1 MGKLKNKNYIGLII
15 AVVIIFLFVFATEK
29 MFYVISIFKPIMV
42 GIVIAY
48 LLDVMVRFLTGKL
61 KMRRGF
67 AIFIVLVVVVAF
79 VAVCIY
85 FALPFLMDTVKKL
98 INNISNLLVGHNSG
112 INQLVDY
119 VSANANI
126 KFESFDAIKFDE
138 SLLGFMNKFI
148 QSFYSIVVSRVVE
161 FGSSMLNVLTS
172 IMMAIYMLA
181 EKESLLNWFRR
192 LIKASFS
199 ESRGDYI
206 LNAFTMANGV
216 FKKFIIGKLIDSTI
230 IGIMCLIIFKIFGI
244 EYAVVFSI
252 IIGVGN
258 MIPYFGPIFSAI
270 PVVVILLIINPK
282 SALIALITIVIVQQL
297 DGNVIG
303 PKILSDN
310 IGVSA
315 FWILFAVTVCGMAFG
330 FIGMIVGVPLVVVIK
345 KLVEDY
351 VSTKLEQREKAKQE
365 IENGTEVEVQNAE
378 KQESK
383 A

>member
-15 AVVIIFLFVFATEK
+15 AVIIIFLFVFATEK

-126 KFESFDAIKFDE
+126 EFESFDAIKFDE
-138 SLLGFMNKFI
+138 SLLDFMNKFI

-330 FIGMIVGVPLVVVIK
+330 FIGMIIGVPLVVVIK

-365 IENGTEVEVQNAE
+365 TENGTEVEVQNAE